1 MVRVK
6 RFIIQSRH
14 KGEHFSEDKKRAQC
28 SHTLGNKRYDLE
40 QLFAQDHLKIVL
52 MLTSPSSPSIMSAGK
67 IRPSSIRLVVADV
80 NEVRW

>member
-1 MVRVK
+1 VSE
-6 RFIIQSRH
+6 IECSR
-14 KGEHFSEDKKRAQC
+14 
-28 SHTLGNKRYDLE
+28 TLGNKRYDLE

-52 MLTSPSSPSIMSAGK
+52 MLTSLPSPSIMSTDK